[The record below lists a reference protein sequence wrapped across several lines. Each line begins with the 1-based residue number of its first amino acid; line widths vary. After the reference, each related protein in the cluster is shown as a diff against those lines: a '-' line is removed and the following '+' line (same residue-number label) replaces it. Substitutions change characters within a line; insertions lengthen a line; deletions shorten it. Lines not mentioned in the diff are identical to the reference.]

1 MPMRQFATPED
12 VAEGIAWLAGKAVNT
27 TGHFLPV
34 DGGFNI
40 S

>member
-1 MPMRQFATPED
+1 MPMRAFAAPDD
-12 VAEGIAWLAGKAVNT
+12 VAEAVAWLAGKANMT